1 MKKELKKKI
10 IICGICAFI
19 IIISSLFITLSLNDF
34 KVRLPARAFSSALT
48 LFYGEKIQAGR
59 IEIDFRVSPEIFIRD
74 LKISDIAFLPESRLK
89 ISFKSLLFL
98 RFKEASLF
106 ISNPKIY
113 IKRRWSDETSDM
125 KFGFFP
131 VSWII
136 RNGEVII
143 TKNKKVLF
151 NHVDLHGNYGLFT
164 ARGELASQKDALVR
178 VMADIKPDRIG
189 ARIEIDSFDPAILD
203 NLLETSGLSGMV
215 NVRTFIKWEA
225 QKGLNTSGQIVWHDY
240 PFIQDSSDA
249 QDKDDFDIDW
259 DIFIDDTGIRFD
271 DFSMRIGDKLIVLKD
286 TKEKGIPLEFSL
298 GRLPYRLLVPF
309 VPFGLINPILEELIC
324 DRIRSGFI
332 NVSSV
337 RITPGTDGRSKI
349 WQRLSIT
356 AGLEDMVYDQGNG
369 SPLAYNIK
377 GDLTYRDGDLRI
389 FNISGL
395 TEKSVIEKV
404 DLYFGKLAEDI
415 PCFSVKASGN
425 MDALEG
431 WYVLESWA
439 LPKVLSEIK
448 GILKDPEGR
457 FLLNLNIEG
466 PMAGDGIIEF
476 GVDLSFE
483 NMSLNVGELKN
494 RIEKINGPLKI
505 NSNGGDWK
513 DVTLNISGLPVMTTG
528 VLGGFQK
535 KRDFF
540 KGSLEVPSR
549 DIEFSFMDNIF
560 ALKGDKLVLAFSGD
574 ADFDMFCINELK
586 MEQPK
591 SGIIVR
597 DIKFKT
603 DKLLSLSI
611 PKQSI
616 EPSVFNITSLNGL
629 AGTFTGKID
638 TELYL
643 KFDSSLKRPLINGFL
658 EFDDFSFYSSSN
670 IDVDGMIYFK
680 DFSVDAIGINL
691 KKDKGEAIIN
701 ISSSDIFKDTI
712 YYQIKGENIDLSP
725 VSYESSLFDKIK
737 GLFSVVD
744 SLDGVISLTSGHI
757 GLLPYEDL
765 NISSTM
771 SKSGITTPSLL
782 ITMPYGKVSVRYEA
796 KQYPN
801 MKSNININSNFSRMP
816 LRELKSFFNIDPKD
830 TDGTVD
836 LQAVLDA
843 DASGHENLMDKLN
856 GKANIHFND
865 IRIGKY
871 GVISKIF
878 TVLNPYRIFKGGLKN
893 ITEKGYPVNCFKA
906 NIEIKDGVADIPGF
920 YMESPSLQASGLGTF
935 LIKEKKLDIK
945 AGFQPLETIDKG
957 IGALPFVGWLLTD
970 DKKRFIVVYLH
981 IYGQLDDLSV
991 VPEPI
996 KSIGAPVFHIIV
1008 NILTA
1013 PKSFVDWII
1022 DN

>member
-1 MKKELKKKI
+1 MKKGFKKKI
-10 IICGICAFI
+10 IIFVCCGLV
-19 IIISSLFITLSLNDF
+19 IISSLFIILLSLNDF

-48 LFYGEKIQAGR
+48 LFYGEEIRAGR
-59 IEIDFRVSPEIFIRD
+59 MEIDFKTSPEIFIRD
-74 LKISDIAFLPESRLK
+74 LKVSDIAFLHETRLK
-89 ISFKSLLFL
+89 ISFKSLLLL
-98 RFKEASLF
+98 RFKEASLL
-106 ISNPKIY
+106 ITNPKIY
-113 IKRRWSDETSDM
+113 IKKKWSDETSGM

-131 VSWII
+131 ASWII
-136 RNGEVII
+136 RGGEVVS

-151 NHVDLHGNYGLFT
+151 DHVELYGNYGIFT
-164 ARGELASQKDALVR
+164 ARGELASQENALVR
-178 VMADIKPDRIG
+178 GTADIKPDRIS
-189 ARIEIDSFDPAILD
+189 ARVEIDSFDPAILN

-215 NVRTFIKWEA
+215 NVRTFIEWEA

-240 PFIQDSSDA
+240 PFIRDSSDA

-271 DFSMRIGDKLIVLKD
+271 NFSMRLGDKLIVLKD
-286 TKEKGIPLEFSL
+286 TKGKGMPLEFSL
-298 GRLPYRLLVPF
+298 GHLPYRLLVPF

-332 NVSSV
+332 NVHSV
-337 RITPGTDGRSKI
+337 RIMPRTDSRSKI

-377 GDLTYRDGDLRI
+377 GDLTYCDGDLRI
-389 FNISGL
+389 FNISGI
-395 TEKSVIEKV
+395 TEKSVVEKV
-404 DLYFGKLAEDI
+404 DLYFGKLAEETS
-415 PCFSVKASGN
+415 CFSVKASGN

-431 WYVLESWA
+431 WYVLGSWEM
-439 LPKVLSEIK
+439 PEVLSKIK
-448 GILKDPEGR
+448 GTLNDPEGR
-457 FLLNLNIEG
+457 LAINLNIDG

-483 NMSLNVGELKN
+483 NMSLNVGGLEN

-505 NSNGGDWK
+505 NTNGGGWR
-513 DVTLNISGLPVMTTG
+513 DVTLNISGLPFITTG
-528 VLGGFQK
+528 MLGGFQK
-535 KRDFF
+535 ERGFF
-540 KGSLEVPSR
+540 KGSLEVPSK
-549 DIEFSFMDNIF
+549 DIGFSFMDNIF

-616 EPSVFNITSLNGL
+616 EPSAFNVTSSNGL
-629 AGTFTGKID
+629 AGDFTGKID
-638 TELYL
+638 TELYF
-643 KFDSSLKRPLINGFL
+643 KFDSSLKRPLINGFV

-670 IDVDGMIYFK
+670 IGIDGIIYFK
-680 DFSVDAIGINL
+680 GFSADATGINL
-691 KKDKGEAIIN
+691 KKDKGKAIID
-701 ISSSDIFKDTI
+701 ITSSDIFQDTI
-712 YYQIKGENIDLSP
+712 YYQITGSNIDLSP

-737 GLFSVVD
+737 GVFSVVD
-744 SLDGVISLTSGHI
+744 SFDGIINLAGGHI
-757 GLLPYEDL
+757 GLLPYDDL
-765 NISSTM
+765 KLSSKIN
-771 SKSGITTPSLL
+771 KSDITVPSFF
-782 ITMPYGKVSVRYEA
+782 IRMPYGKVSAGYAA

-801 MKSNININSNFSRMP
+801 VKRNININSNFSKMP
-816 LRELKSFFNIDPKD
+816 LREFKSFFNIEPKD
-830 TDGTVD
+830 ADGTVD
-836 LQAVLDA
+836 LRAVLNA
-843 DASGHENLMDKLN
+843 DASGNETLIDNLN
-856 GKANIHFND
+856 GKANIRFND
-865 IRIGKY
+865 IRLSKY

-878 TVLNPYRIFKGGLKN
+878 TVLNPYRIFRGGLKN

-906 NIEIKDGVADIPGF
+906 NVEIKDGVADIPGF
-920 YMESPSLQASGLGTF
+920 YMESPSLQASGLGKF
-935 LIKEKKLDIK
+935 LIKERQLDIK

-970 DKKRFIVVYLH
+970 DEKRLLVVYLH
-981 IYGQLDDLSV
+981 IYGQSDDLNV

-996 KSIGAPVFHIIV
+996 KSIGAPVFNIIG
-1008 NILTA
+1008 NILKT